1 MTFIWACR
9 NVKIACSRAPVGSS
23 LHFKS
28 RDLHIL
34 QECINTA
41 CTFNNVYD
49 SLDER
54 AFSLMLV
61 NGRSRQLTRAATHS
75 AFARNC
81 TWARCY
87 IFKCVEQPKR
97 RSARERILQV
107 CSVSIRRREF
117 YKRIIKCASQRVE
130 NLCQRAYVHRDIVCV
145 ESLYCH
151 VNELKISSRAIKNYS
166 QVVNWVKTN
175 FLLLSRFSIIVR
187 VGFSF
192 SWDGSAQ
199 LCTTAINH
207 GGRNKMLARWN

>member
-1 MTFIWACR
+1 MHKYSSYLQQRVRFTWRESIFTY
-9 NVKIACSRAPVGSS
+9 VGKRAQSTINARGNTICVRSK
-23 LHFKS
+23 LHVS
-28 RDLHIL
+28 ALLYYIQVRR
-34 QECINTA
+34 TA
-41 CTFNNVYD
+41 
-49 SLDER
+49 
-54 AFSLMLV
+54 
-61 NGRSRQLTRAATHS
+61 
-75 AFARNC
+75 
-81 TWARCY
+81 
-87 IFKCVEQPKR
+87 KR

-130 NLCQRAYVHRDIVCV
+130 NLCRRAYVHRDIVCV